1 MRNLLKQVLDHLTE
15 IIVGIFILAIIL
27 EMAKLLIQRIE
38 NYFYKEVVYVYACPQ
53 DTKSSK
59 CYKVRAD
66 MASVND
72 DGFERWYVER
82 INFKNGGF
90 IYFKDCDFFDKKYTC
105 YPEKDDDGIWNL
117 QISEVVKVKK

>member
-1 MRNLLKQVLDHLTE
+1 
-15 IIVGIFILAIIL
+15 
-27 EMAKLLIQRIE
+27 MAKLLIQRIE

-90 IYFKDCDFFDKKYTC
+90 IYFKDCDFLIKNILVIQRKIMMAS
-105 YPEKDDDGIWNL
+105 GIYKFQKW
-117 QISEVVKVKK
+117 